1 MEAHHNRILVIE
13 DDPAVAQGLQQAL
26 RRDGFTVAWKS
37 TAKDGL
43 SYLQNHPADLV
54 LLDVRLPDGSGF
66 DVCRKMRQKKMR
78 MPVIILTVQN
88 EEIDKVVGLEA
99 GADDYMTKPF
109 GIREL
114 TSRVRAQLRRAYGE
128 LSAADADILYIHDLT
143 VDRSLGQVT
152 RGDQV
157 LNLTPIEFRLLVYLA
172 RHQGLA
178 LSRAQIIENVWG
190 YEGQLGDDKTV
201 NVHIR
206 HLRKKIE
213 TDPSKPA
220 MLLTVPGI
228 GYRLSR

>member
-1 MEAHHNRILVIE
+1 
-13 DDPAVAQGLQQAL
+13 
-26 RRDGFTVAWKS
+26 
-37 TAKDGL
+37 
-43 SYLQNHPADLV
+43 
-54 LLDVRLPDGSGF
+54 
-66 DVCRKMRQKKMR
+66 MR

-128 LSAADADILYIHDLT
+128 LSAADADILYVHDLT